1 MKDRI
6 LAFLVSKLGGVMT
19 PVIAVV
25 VGAAIAQLAMVDPK
39 LAALLT
45 AGI

>member
-6 LAFLVSKLGGVMT
+6 LAFLVSKMGGVIT

-25 VGAAIAQLAMVDPK
+25 VGSIVAQLAMVDPK
-39 LAALLT
+39 LA
-45 AGI
+45 